1 MIRYFTFFDRYCILY
16 YYDMQISLITNRKG
30 KNIWINYKV
39 RIGQKNDNILE
50 IEMRNMREG
59 SVIEE
64 NLENNEK
71 KNYIWTTKIM

>member
-1 MIRYFTFFDRYCILY
+1 
-16 YYDMQISLITNRKG
+16 MQISLITNRKG

-64 NLENNEK
+64 NLEKNEK
-71 KNYIWTTKIM
+71 KKNIWTTKIM

>member
-1 MIRYFTFFDRYCILY
+1 
-16 YYDMQISLITNRKG
+16 MQISLITNRKG

-71 KNYIWTTKIM
+71 KKNIWTTKIM

>member
-1 MIRYFTFFDRYCILY
+1 
-16 YYDMQISLITNRKG
+16 MQISLITNRKG

-50 IEMRNMREG
+50 IELRNMREG

-71 KNYIWTTKIM
+71 KKYIWTTKIM

>member
-1 MIRYFTFFDRYCILY
+1 
-16 YYDMQISLITNRKG
+16 MQISLITNRKG

-71 KNYIWTTKIM
+71 KKYIWTTKIM

>member
-1 MIRYFTFFDRYCILY
+1 
-16 YYDMQISLITNRKG
+16 MQISLITNRKG

-50 IEMRNMREG
+50 IEMRNMCEG

-71 KNYIWTTKIM
+71 KKNIWTTKIM